1 MLSDKNKM
9 FTIGQFAE
17 IHGVTKKTLIWYDQM
32 DLLKP
37 AFIGENTYRY
47 YTYSQSSA
55 LETILML
62 RELNVSIGEIKDFMC
77 HRSAAGM
84 EQLLREKIFQVENS
98 IAKLKNIRQ
107 TLVSR
112 HRDMQT
118 LLHIDLSQIS
128 VVEKEESYLA
138 AVPIGEE
145 NSPGEITESHIE
157 RLIDETK
164 KRQSHSL
171 HDAAYGSIISVE
183 NLNHG
188 NFESYEAIYVE
199 VPHPVSGR
207 GLHLRPAGKYLRTYC
222 KGSWDKLPDRYRE
235 ILNYAKTQKLS
246 LCGYSYE
253 TGINESVIDSF
264 DDYITQIE
272 IPIKG

>member
-17 IHGVTKKTLIWYDQM
+17 IHGVTKRTLIWYDQM

-37 AFIGENTYRY
+37 AFIGENAYRC

-84 EQLLREKIFQVENS
+84 ELLLREKICQVESN
-98 IAKLKNIRQ
+98 IAKLENIQQ

-145 NSPGEITESHIE
+145 NPPGEITESHIE
-157 RLIDETK
+157 RLIDRRDNLVCQLSPDLDLFFLLFME
-164 KRQSHSL
+164 
-171 HDAAYGSIISVE
+171 SI
-183 NLNHG
+183 
-188 NFESYEAIYVE
+188 
-199 VPHPVSGR
+199 
-207 GLHLRPAGKYLRTYC
+207 YC
-222 KGSWDKLPDRYRE
+222 KF
-235 ILNYAKTQKLS
+235 
-246 LCGYSYE
+246 
-253 TGINESVIDSF
+253 V
-264 DDYITQIE
+264 
-272 IPIKG
+272 